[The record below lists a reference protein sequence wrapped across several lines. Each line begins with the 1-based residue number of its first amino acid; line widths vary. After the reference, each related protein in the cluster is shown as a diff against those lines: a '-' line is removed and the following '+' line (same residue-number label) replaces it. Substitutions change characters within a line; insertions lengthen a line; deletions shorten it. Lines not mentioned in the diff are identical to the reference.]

1 MKTFPVYT
9 ILWVVSFLVKHGQPA
24 SFPSSP
30 NHYSSKNN
38 DFMTESKAGQIEAM
52 PDIKEIRVKRNI
64 AEVSRATD
72 IPANAQPFNAQGNLI
87 SSTVSYASA
96 LLAALE
102 NGTKLND
109 SELTTPFSASRN
121 TMLINTTGEDASYVT
136 ASTNDTENV
145 TQFDTQTRSVN
156 TSEETSTPYVTTTPL
171 ITTTTK
177 SALNEKCERDTSCI
191 DEFAICRN
199 QKCVCQDDYFEDESK
214 CKKKSALNEHCERDT
229 SCIDEFAI
237 CRNQKC
243 VCQDDYFEDE
253 SKCKKKSALNE
264 KCERDT
270 SCINEFAICRNQK
283 CVCEDKYF
291 RLRTKCEKKLAYGK
305 NCSVEEC
312 LDKRAHCNEQHRC
325 DCFEVYFWKH
335 GKCVDKKGFDEK
347 CEEGD
352 QCKARNAYCSTETKR
367 CTCSDNYKQSETI
380 CVKIVFP
387 YWWLGIIIAILIL
400 VILVFIYLF
409 LRQLKQTTGNVNFLK
424 LRPFKTLSHKRP
436 YKIKNFLHM
445 DSKTF
450 IQDYKIIG
458 KVNPFILTEESDQTS
473 NDTFLPC
480 TEAQKLQNKKKNR
493 FLNVLPFDHS
503 RVQLDVIDD
512 DPFTDYINANY
523 ITGYNQEKEYIAC
536 QGPLI
541 HTVDDFWRMV
551 WQENINLIVMLTL
564 CEENGKH
571 KCYPYW
577 PKKEKLKVIS
587 RDLLLETDVVI
598 NHEYYNESSILVNMD
613 EESRIVKHLHFQK
626 WPDFSATV
634 DPTVLINFIK
644 IIRSHFTQSP
654 ILVHCSAGVGRTGT
668 LIAVDYMMQY
678 VRDHTLDDSVD
689 LFSFV
694 YKMRENRPQMVQ
706 NQDQYLLINTCI
718 RKAIMDKFNLKDT
731 QINKEEENKKNEV
744 RVDVEEGGDTENCT
758 ETDEDD
764 ADDVE
769 DSAKILT
776 NKVEEKEDDTKEPI
790 VKVEANVAAEN
801 TNKVENAKTDVT
813 QDAKDDGENVD
824 EATGDTGE
832 DKDAN
837 SNMYTNDYQEDADET
852 VPLTQV
858 TSEL

>member
-171 ITTTTK
+171 ITTTT
-177 SALNEKCERDTSCI
+177 
-191 DEFAICRN
+191 
-199 QKCVCQDDYFEDESK
+199 
-214 CKKKSALNEHCERDT
+214 
-229 SCIDEFAI
+229 
-237 CRNQKC
+237 
-243 VCQDDYFEDE
+243 
-253 SKCKKKSALNE
+253 KSALNE

>member
-30 NHYSSKNN
+30 NHHISKSNG
-38 DFMTESKAGQIEAM
+38 FVTESKAGQIEAM
-52 PDIKEIRVKRNI
+52 SDLKEIRVKRSKPKGSEAINI
-64 AEVSRATD
+64 ST
-72 IPANAQPFNAQGNLI
+72 NAPPINAQGNLT
-87 SSTVSYASA
+87 SSTYASA
-96 LLAALE
+96 VLPALE
-102 NGTKLND
+102 NVTKLND

-145 TQFDTQTRSVN
+145 TQFGTQTRSVN

-177 SALNEKCERDTSCI
+177 LALNENCET
-191 DEFAICRN
+191 N
-199 QKCVCQDDYFEDESK
+199 
-214 CKKKSALNEHCERDT
+214 
-229 SCIDEFAI
+229 
-237 CRNQKC
+237 
-243 VCQDDYFEDE
+243 
-253 SKCKKKSALNE
+253 
-264 KCERDT
+264 T
-270 SCINEFAICRNQK
+270 SCINEFAICSSQK

-291 RLRTKCEKKLAYGK
+291 RLGTKCEKKLAYGK
-305 NCSVEEC
+305 NCTVEEC

-335 GKCVDKKGFDEK
+335 GKCVDKKKFGEK

-367 CTCSDNYKQSETI
+367 CTCSDNYKQSENI

-480 TEAQKLQNKKKNR
+480 IEAQKLQNKKKNR

-764 ADDVE
+764 VE

-813 QDAKDDGENVD
+813 QDAKDEGENVD